1 MKEPKEPEIVSGMVC
16 EKCGGPMVQREGRY
30 GSFFACANYPKC
42 TYTKQPVNELEVH
55 CPLCGKKLVTKR
67 GKNRSVFYSCSGYP
81 ECSFSSWD
89 LPTKEKCP
97 RCGGMLF
104 VKKGKNLLVCHNK
117 DCAYTAP
124 YEPKAHGGDTLQTEE
139 KQ

>member
-1 MKEPKEPEIVSGMVC
+1 MR
-16 EKCGGPMVQREGRY
+16 Q
-30 GSFFACANYPKC
+30 
-42 TYTKQPVNELEVH
+42 
-55 CPLCGKKLVTKR
+55 KLVTKR

-89 LPTKEKCP
+89 LPTREKCP

-117 DCAYTAP
+117 DCAYTTP
-124 YEPKAHGGDTLQTEE
+124 YEPKAQGGNALQTEE